1 MHKRQSKFF
10 ATKYCAQFY
19 RNWVCVGVLTHVAWL
34 QLCLYVFPSK
44 FCLGHLDAFCV
55 EKSYDFLLE
64 PSDSQ
69 GFDQMLRKC
78 SWCHRFWNCLKWS
91 FRMLDLFNFACVV
104 FWYMYKFC
112 WGHLDKFCIENFYD
126 FLHEPWLVTIDWI
139 RMLRNC
145 AWWHHSW
152 NFLYWSFSSLSW
164 LFVVIDCC
172 G

>member
-1 MHKRQSKFF
+1 MPFR
-10 ATKYCAQFY
+10 
-19 RNWVCVGVLTHVAWL
+19 
-34 QLCLYVFPSK
+34 
-44 FCLGHLDAFCV
+44 V

-104 FWYMYKFC
+104 FWYMCKFC
-112 WGHLDKFCIENFYD
+112 WVIWTPFCIENFYD

-164 LFVVIDCC
+164 LFVVIDCHRRTGRGGEGGC
-172 G
+172 SPPKVWATQIFWAARGNLGKASF